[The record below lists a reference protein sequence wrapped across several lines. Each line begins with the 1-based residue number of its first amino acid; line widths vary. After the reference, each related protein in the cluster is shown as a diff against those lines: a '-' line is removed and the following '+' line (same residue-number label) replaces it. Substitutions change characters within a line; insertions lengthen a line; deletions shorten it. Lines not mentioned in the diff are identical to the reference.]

1 MAWRA
6 VVWRKRGQGRRCMGR
21 SRWKE
26 DSVGDTEFRTWAG
39 EVANAIGAA
48 FRGDVIIPVHSQRN
62 PAEELLADSYEAVS
76 ELNANAIGIA
86 TEKLTLEYDWFIRT
100 DVGAVLLDQVAGN
113 RFRKRSGFLRYAA
126 HDGAVSSFGRND
138 GSVGEGS

>member
-1 MAWRA
+1 
-6 VVWRKRGQGRRCMGR
+6 VGRR
-21 SRWKE
+21 S
-26 DSVGDTEFRTWAG
+26 G
-39 EVANAIGAA
+39 ERDRRR
-48 FRGDVIIPVHSQRN
+48 FRGDVIIPVLDSQRN

-138 GSVGEGS
+138 GLWGKEAEKDAGCRNGKSRGNPVLRPRSG